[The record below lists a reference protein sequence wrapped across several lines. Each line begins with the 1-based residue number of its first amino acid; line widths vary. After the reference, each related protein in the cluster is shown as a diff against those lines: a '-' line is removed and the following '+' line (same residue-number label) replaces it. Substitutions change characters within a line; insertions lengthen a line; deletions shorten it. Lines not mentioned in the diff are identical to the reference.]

1 MEAYVKV
8 TGAGSITI
16 PAYLR
21 RELHIETRDA
31 YKLEVHGADL
41 TLTRCVDKCD
51 FCGSDEFHTKL
62 GKLCGKWICP
72 NCRKKVE
79 KEVARYE

>member
-1 MEAYVKV
+1 MEAYVRV

-31 YKLEVHGADL
+31 YKLEVNGANL

-51 FCGSDEFHTKL
+51 FCGDD
-62 GKLCGKWICP
+62 KLCGKFICP
-72 NCRKKVE
+72 SCRKKVE
-79 KEVARYE
+79 KEVSRHE

>member
-1 MEAYVKV
+1 MEAYVRV

-21 RELHIETRDA
+21 RELHIATRDA
-31 YKLEVHGADL
+31 YKLEVNGANL

-51 FCGSDEFHTKL
+51 FCGDDKHSTKL
-62 GKLCGKWICP
+62 SKLCGRLICP

-79 KEVARYE
+79 KEVSRHE